1 MKDAKAQAK
10 QLKKSAEENNA
21 FLRRTGS
28 VVTPLPVP
36 DVVVAPLP
44 VPDVVVAPPPRPA
57 RRVLV
62 PAPDVVVVIGPA
74 EAPEDAPVVVE
85 MEPALLFN
93 TPPYVHRGDR
103 AVPQNTRVR
112 PPHPFD
118 HIDVVAVAE
127 VHHPPRNVVPR
138 LPRNVR
144 FLLDEGNLADSEDNC
159 SSLGFEDEN
168 GTWSK

>member
-1 MKDAKAQAK
+1 MKEAKAQATKNASMAK
-10 QLKKSAEENNA
+10 QLEKSAEENKA

-36 DVVVAPLP
+36 DVVVAP
-44 VPDVVVAPPPRPA
+44 PPRP
-57 RRVLV
+57 RRRSSV
-62 PAPDVVVVIGPA
+62 PAPDVVVVIVPE
-74 EAPEDAPVVVE
+74 EAPKEVPVVVAVVQV
-85 MEPALLFN
+85 PTLAPIFN

-103 AVPQNTRVR
+103 AVSQNTRVR

-127 VHHPPRNVVPR
+127 VHPPPRNVVPR
-138 LPRNVR
+138 LTRNVS
-144 FLLDEGNLADSEDNC
+144 FLLDEEAHSE
-159 SSLGFEDEN
+159 GFEDSH